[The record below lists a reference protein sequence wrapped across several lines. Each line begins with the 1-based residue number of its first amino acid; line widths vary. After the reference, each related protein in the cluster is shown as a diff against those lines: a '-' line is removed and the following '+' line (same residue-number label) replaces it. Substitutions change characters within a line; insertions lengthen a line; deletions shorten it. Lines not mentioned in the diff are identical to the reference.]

1 MTPET
6 LTDLTLKVVVV
17 VLSNNDTGNVDRS
30 DTEGGC
36 SCTVVQDAF
45 TWSHRRLTDVML
57 TDDDGCVVRTFC
69 ECGRFIGSG
78 YCFGRSVTRY
88 YVTLCASKGYR

>member
-1 MTPET
+1 MTPEA

-36 SCTVVQDAF
+36 SCAV
-45 TWSHRRLTDVML
+45 
-57 TDDDGCVVRTFC
+57 
-69 ECGRFIGSG
+69 
-78 YCFGRSVTRY
+78 
-88 YVTLCASKGYR
+88 K

>member
-17 VLSNNDTGNVDRS
+17 VLSNNDTENLDRS

-36 SCTVVQDAF
+36 SCAV
-45 TWSHRRLTDVML
+45 
-57 TDDDGCVVRTFC
+57 
-69 ECGRFIGSG
+69 
-78 YCFGRSVTRY
+78 
-88 YVTLCASKGYR
+88 K